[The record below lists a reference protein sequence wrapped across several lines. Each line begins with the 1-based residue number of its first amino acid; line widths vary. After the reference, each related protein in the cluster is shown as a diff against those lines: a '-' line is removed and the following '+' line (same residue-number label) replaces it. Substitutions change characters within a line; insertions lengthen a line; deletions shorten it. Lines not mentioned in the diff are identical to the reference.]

1 MSIAVGLSGEG
12 LPQDRRVSIQ
22 PGAFLCTSHSQNSQ
36 STGRW
41 LWVQI
46 TRNKEKPRC
55 EKESERSF
63 SPTFNAKG
71 LYSHEKFLEALDSS

>member
-1 MSIAVGLSGEG
+1 MQDSVERGCLRVGGLVFSLG
-12 LPQDRRVSIQ
+12 LPSVPHILRT
-22 PGAFLCTSHSQNSQ
+22 AE

-55 EKESERSF
+55 EKENECSF
-63 SPTFNAKG
+63 SLMFNAKD